1 MASSDASIPRTKWSG
16 AVVVALLVIA
26 WFVLTPR
33 YIPELWF
40 PSPRATVGAIRSL
53 RSALLI
59 NAATTLFR
67 VLVGWVV
74 GCLAG
79 VLVGLSMT
87 RSHLIEQSLTP
98 TLEVLRPLPPVA
110 LVPFFILWFG
120 VGDSG
125 QIILIAL
132 SSFMVLV
139 VTTYTAARHVPT
151 IYVQTA
157 VSLGASLGRVY
168 RTVILPASL
177 PSIAAGTRVAAA
189 LAFGVGVAA
198 EFMGAQS
205 GLGYMMMVA
214 RRTLNTDTILVGLVV
229 LGCESYAFDALLRAT
244 IRRLTRWSDASV
256 TETLTA
262 VH

>member
-1 MASSDASIPRTKWSG
+1 VVASNSGTGRAKWSG
-16 AVVVALLVIA
+16 AVVVGLLLVA

-33 YIPELWF
+33 YIRELWF
-40 PSPRATVGAIRSL
+40 PSPGATLRAIEAL
-53 RSALLI
+53 RSALAV
-59 NAATTLFR
+59 NAIATFTR
-67 VLVGWVV
+67 VVAGWGL
-74 GCLAG
+74 GCVAG
-79 VLVGLSMT
+79 ILVGLSMT
-87 RSHLIEQSLTP
+87 RSELIERSLTP

-110 LVPFFILWFG
+110 LVPLFILWFG
-120 VGDSG
+120 IGDAG
-125 QIILIAL
+125 QIVLIAL

-168 RTVILPASL
+168 RSVILPACL
-177 PSIAAGTRVAAA
+177 PSVAAGTRVAAA

-214 RRTLNTDTILVGLVV
+214 RRTLNTDTILVGLIV
-229 LGCESYAFDALLRAT
+229 LGCESYAFDFLLRAS
-244 IRRLTRWSDASV
+244 IRRLTRWSDAPV

-262 VH
+262 VR